1 MYAYAQI
8 NVYMITATQKIK
20 TVIQLMMGST
30 FITVLKYEFVESSIV
45 FTTQ

>member
-8 NVYMITATQKIK
+8 SVYMIAATQKIE

-30 FITVLKYEFVESSIV
+30 IITVLKYEFFESSV
-45 FTTQ
+45 VLTT